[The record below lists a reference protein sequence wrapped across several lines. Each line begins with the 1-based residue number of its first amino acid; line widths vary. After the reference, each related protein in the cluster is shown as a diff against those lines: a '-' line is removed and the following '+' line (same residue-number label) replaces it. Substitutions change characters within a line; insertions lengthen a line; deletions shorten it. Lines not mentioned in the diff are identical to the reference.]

1 LPSEPYISLAP
12 GFPSRQSSLARP
24 RARFSGALPR
34 RLLKGAFWVWAAVAF
49 VLAATLMVA
58 HSYALPRPETDN
70 PELARALSAA
80 RGPADRQRWLAVH
93 FLYGACR
100 CSQRVLG
107 HLTERKALPDVSERL
122 VLVGAQPAYEAA
134 ARQAGYAV
142 DVITPEQL
150 SAHYGLT
157 AAPLLVVADPSE
169 RVRYVGGYSE
179 RKQGLELEDLAIIA
193 ELRAGRARA
202 ELPLFGCA
210 VSRSLQTLLDPL
222 GLRSTTPRGD
232 D

>member
-1 LPSEPYISLAP
+1 LHSEPYISVPPIA
-12 GFPSRQSSLARP
+12 GSPST
-24 RARFSGALPR
+24 
-34 RLLKGAFWVWAAVAF
+34 LLQRGLFRGAFWVWATVAF

-70 PELARALSAA
+70 PELARALAA
-80 RGPADRQRWLAVH
+80 ERGGPDRQRWLAVH
-93 FLYGACR
+93 FLYAACR
-100 CSQRVLG
+100 CSQRVLS
-107 HLTERKALPDVSERL
+107 HLAERKALPDVSERL
-122 VLVGAQPAYEAA
+122 VLVGAQPTYEAA
-134 ARQAGYAV
+134 ARKAGFAV

-150 SAHYGLT
+150 SLRYGLT
-157 AAPLLVVADPSE
+157 AAPLLVVADPQD

-179 RKQGLELEDLAIIA
+179 RKQGLELADLAIIA
-193 ELRAGRARA
+193 DLRAGRVRA

-222 GLRSTTPRGD
+222 GLRSTTLGGD